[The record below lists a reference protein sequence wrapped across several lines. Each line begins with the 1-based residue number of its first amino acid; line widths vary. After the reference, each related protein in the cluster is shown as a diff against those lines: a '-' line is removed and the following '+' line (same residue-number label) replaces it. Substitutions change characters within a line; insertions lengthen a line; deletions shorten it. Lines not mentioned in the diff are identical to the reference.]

1 MTTIREFLAKDPL
14 STADA
19 ELKKMG
25 GLQHFANYLPAPVPD
40 LWPRVLSTFTR
51 SPPLKYWSPQVL
63 DAALAVLEN
72 DRARTIGAL
81 SEWRGPIGIG
91 FDYLLRRAPTEAH
104 EESYSTSAAQELL
117 RLSNEFHPEYLRLC
131 EHIFSNLIVLY
142 WAILKR
148 GDVRGRFDITGAV
161 ARIQSTRHE
170 ILLSGYDDKIR
181 NAIAHGEVVFRGMGI
196 RYGAEAANY
205 ELSSY
210 DFLERFDE
218 IWRTAN
224 SLAIAI
230 ILFLARYRGQ
240 VNANLPSTL
249 ALPIGI
255 INLIAI
261 ADTERTG
268 LSVLGLVESNLP
280 AGAKQ
285 LHIAIKTVFR
295 GKPAVLLDCSRISL
309 CLLRSGASGYS
320 RFLFDVDHGAK
331 HTSMA
336 VILPERL
343 SELVNSDAPFER
355 IAEIFEETQLIWYS
369 ESALSMRLKALQ
381 LSFTANFRLAWE
393 KYLAEMQT
401 RGLFATL
408 RRYRIR
414 KIENASAA
422 GIARVKAYVVLHT
435 HLDTANRALIR
446 EVMRTVVS
454 QLSRRLIE
462 TNPSDIIKRTNWRNY
477 PKYIWINLYQYD
489 GPIRWLEAGGWPK
502 GNLIATA
509 EKIIGSQYQPIYV
522 KNPEE
527 TWKGIRLRFSMD
539 LPEVARAT
547 VEMLKV
553 AEEISSQQHP
563 DRSQGH

>member
-1 MTTIREFLAKDPL
+1 
-14 STADA
+14 
-19 ELKKMG
+19 
-25 GLQHFANYLPAPVPD
+25 
-40 LWPRVLSTFTR
+40 
-51 SPPLKYWSPQVL
+51 
-63 DAALAVLEN
+63 
-72 DRARTIGAL
+72 
-81 SEWRGPIGIG
+81 
-91 FDYLLRRAPTEAH
+91 
-104 EESYSTSAAQELL
+104 
-117 RLSNEFHPEYLRLC
+117 
-131 EHIFSNLIVLY
+131 
-142 WAILKR
+142 
-148 GDVRGRFDITGAV
+148 
-161 ARIQSTRHE
+161 
-170 ILLSGYDDKIR
+170 
-181 NAIAHGEVVFRGMGI
+181 
-196 RYGAEAANY
+196 
-205 ELSSY
+205 
-210 DFLERFDE
+210 
-218 IWRTAN
+218 
-224 SLAIAI
+224 
-230 ILFLARYRGQ
+230 
-240 VNANLPSTL
+240 
-249 ALPIGI
+249 
-255 INLIAI
+255 
-261 ADTERTG
+261 
-268 LSVLGLVESNLP
+268 
-280 AGAKQ
+280 
-285 LHIAIKTVFR
+285 
-295 GKPAVLLDCSRISL
+295 
-309 CLLRSGASGYS
+309 
-320 RFLFDVDHGAK
+320 
-331 HTSMA
+331 
-336 VILPERL
+336 
-343 SELVNSDAPFER
+343 
-355 IAEIFEETQLIWYS
+355 
-369 ESALSMRLKALQ
+369 Q